1 MSNSKRK
8 EQGFIE
14 GSIVLFIATALVKVI
29 GAIYKIPLNN
39 ILGELGAGY
48 YTTAYDLYLPMYS
61 LAMAGLPVAIS
72 RIVAECMASGR
83 YRDVEQ
89 TLRVTKRAF
98 LITGSVG
105 FLLMCVV
112 SYPFVYFTCE
122 NDMNALI
129 PVLCIAPCLL
139 FCCIMSTYRGY
150 YEGLRNMTPTAISEV
165 IEASGKLLF
174 GLVLSYAVIKIRG
187 DLTMTTLSLAAGA
200 ALLGIVL
207 GSAFGALFLVIKY
220 KKTPRPFTDEEYAL
234 APEPKSSKAT
244 LKILLSV
251 AIPIV
256 LGSLVTNVTSLI
268 DVVMVRMQLASAIDK
283 DPALMAAM
291 YAELIAKNVE
301 SDPNFTLANLP
312 TALYGCHRSY
322 AYSIYNLVPVL
333 TAVLGVSAI
342 PILAT
347 AWTKKDTVSVKVNM
361 ETMIKTTALIAM
373 PAGLGIFALSEPI
386 LNLLYS
392 SNPIAVAV
400 AAKNLRILGIS
411 AIFAGLTAPMT
422 NMLQA
427 IGKQKIPLYNIA
439 VGALIKIIVNFVL
452 VGMPE
457 VNIVGV
463 PIGTTLCYLYIAVA
477 NLVCLVKY
485 SGVKLN
491 VMSTLVKPLF
501 ASALCGGSAAG
512 VYLLGGN
519 FIGSNK
525 VLTVI
530 SIAVAAVV
538 YILSVILFKILDKN
552 DIFSM
557 PKGEKLANI
566 LEKFGIIK

>member
-1 MSNSKRK
+1 MSNTKRK

-72 RIVAECMASGR
+72 RIVAECMASER
-83 YRDVEQ
+83 YRDVER
-89 TLRVTKRAF
+89 TLKVTKRAF

-105 FLLMCVV
+105 FLLMCAI
-112 SYPFVYFTCE
+112 SYPFVYFTSE

-129 PVLCIAPCLL
+129 PVLCIAPCLI

-150 YEGLRNMTPTAISEV
+150 YEGLRNMTPTAVSEV
-165 IEASGKLLF
+165 IEASGKLVF
-174 GLVLSYAVIKIRG
+174 GLILSYAVIKIRG

-207 GSAFGALFLVIKY
+207 GSALGALFLVIKY
-220 KKTPRPFTDEEYAL
+220 RKTEQPFTAEEYEL
-234 APEPKSSKAT
+234 SPEPKTNRET
-244 LKILLSV
+244 LKIILAV

-283 DPALMAAM
+283 DPVLMGEI
-291 YAELIAKNVE
+291 YKELIAKNIE
-301 SDPNFTLANLP
+301 LDPNFTLANLP

-347 AWTKKDTVSVKVNM
+347 AWTKNDKQSVKINM

-373 PAGLGIFALSEPI
+373 PAGIGIVALSEPI

-392 SNPIAVAV
+392 SNPVAVAV

-439 VGALIKIIVNFVL
+439 VGAAIKIVVNYIL
-452 VGMPE
+452 VGTPE
-457 VNIVGV
+457 INIVGV
-463 PIGTTLCYLYIAVA
+463 PIGTALCYMYIAIA
-477 NLVCLVKY
+477 NLVCLIKY

-491 VMSTLVKPLF
+491 AVNTLIKPLAASTICGVF
-501 ASALCGGSAAG
+501 A
-512 VYLLGGN
+512 YLTYTLGGK
-519 FIGSNK
+519 ILSNDK
-525 VLTVI
+525 ILTI
-530 SIAVAAVV
+530 FSIAVAGVFYV
-538 YILSVILFKILDKN
+538 LSVILLRILDKN
-552 DIFSM
+552 DILSM
-557 PKGEKLANI
+557 PKGEKLVKI
-566 LEKFGIIK
+566 LAKFSIIK